1 MNRDEQEKLLLD
13 FLSEVNKHIDNYAHL
28 GQDSINEFLNDYNG

>member
-13 FLSEVNKHIDNYAHL
+13 FLEEVKQYIDGYCHL
-28 GQDSINEFLNDYNG
+28 DEDSVNEFLNDYNG